1 MGAMRR
7 KSSESEI
14 RFVIH
19 GTAAAQK
26 TEEPSEVISQGTMQR
41 ATMMGDGA
49 RSALGLQATTSYIPD
64 KGTIE

>member
-7 KSSESEI
+7 KSSGGEV

-26 TEEPSEVISQGTMQR
+26 TEEPSEAISQGTKQR
-41 ATMMGDGA
+41 ATVMGDGA
-49 RSALGLQATTSYIPD
+49 RSTLGLQATTSYIPD